1 MKSKKKT
8 QVTAY
13 KQALKSISTY
23 EKNLAAGKEIYSKT
37 VEDFKKDISKFLNKK
52 GTLSKRAL
60 RYNKAVKE
68 FNDIVSEYRT
78 KARSSAKNRMGIAK
92 KAQQTAINNGT
103 VADEKQ
109 YNRAVNMFSSNVVQH
124 LIDTGAFDSDQIIDW
139 SSDSE
144 ISDEDF
150 LRFADYLKIQLED
163 VPDEL
168 KKYSDQDDITLAIEQ
183 FQRISYSG
191 LDAENNLKL
200 FDNDLTDMYEDLLDD
215 GNTPDEIIEILKESG
230 YM

>member
-1 MKSKKKT
+1 M
-8 QVTAY
+8 
-13 KQALKSISTY
+13 
-23 EKNLAAGKEIYSKT
+23 
-37 VEDFKKDISKFLNKK
+37 
-52 GTLSKRAL
+52 
-60 RYNKAVKE
+60 

-78 KARSSAKNRMGIAK
+78 KARSSAKNRKGIAK

-168 KKYSDQDDITLAIEQ
+168 KKYSDQDDITMAIEQ